1 MFGSRSGAAL
11 DLNQSS
17 AEIIP
22 INSMYEGETDRQAA
36 IPAPLTDDEII
47 VPKVASRNKTNAA
60 QTTSGVEEKKQRARN
75 RREQD
80 YSQNVSQTS
89 IEEEKQPVQEKK
101 VSKTE
106 AASAGPTPA
115 EPIIDD
121 AIEQKQQMKQ
131 PPVEETPP
139 VEPNPPEAQDEK
151 ASLQRPDDVP
161 PENMP

>member
-1 MFGSRSGAAL
+1 M
-11 DLNQSS
+11 
-17 AEIIP
+17 
-22 INSMYEGETDRQAA
+22 
-36 IPAPLTDDEII
+36 
-47 VPKVASRNKTNAA
+47 
-60 QTTSGVEEKKQRARN
+60 EEKKQRARN

-89 IEEEKQPVQEKK
+89 IEEEKQPVEVKK
-101 VSKTE
+101 VSKTV

-121 AIEQKQQMKQ
+121 PTEQKQQMKQ